1 MPKRFSNLT
10 KQSGNIHKI
19 SHNVLHNRFVL
30 YFIFMVAIGN
40 LFLFVFENDI
50 MSIGVFFTAGLL
62 TSFFSKNMVVIMVT
76 AMVVANIIRFGS
88 RNGRDGFEEKEKE
101 KEGYEDGE
109 EKKKE
114 GYADSKDE
122 GFKEEDKEG
131 FDDEEKKKEG
141 FFGDN
146 DKDKEKEGFKK
157 RKKKDS
163 EEEED
168 VAD

>member
-101 KEGYEDGE
+101 EKEGYEGE
-109 EKKKE
+109 DKDKDKEGYEGDDKDKEAFDDDDDKKKE
-114 GYADSKDE
+114 S
-122 GFKEEDKEG
+122 
-131 FDDEEKKKEG
+131 

-146 DKDKEKEGFKK
+146 EEKEKEGFKK

-163 EEEED
+163 EEEEE

>member
-50 MSIGVFFTAGLL
+50 MSVGVFFTAGLL

-101 KEGYEDGE
+101 EKEGYEGE
-109 EKKKE
+109 DKDKDKDKEGYEGDDKDKEAFDDDDDKKKE
-114 GYADSKDE
+114 S
-122 GFKEEDKEG
+122 
-131 FDDEEKKKEG
+131 

-146 DKDKEKEGFKK
+146 EEKEKEGFKK

-163 EEEED
+163 EEEEE